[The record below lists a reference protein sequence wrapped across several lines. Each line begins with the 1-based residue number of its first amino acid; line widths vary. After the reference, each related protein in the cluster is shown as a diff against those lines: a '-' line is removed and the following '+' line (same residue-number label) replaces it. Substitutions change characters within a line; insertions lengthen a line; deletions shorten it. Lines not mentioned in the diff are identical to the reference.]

1 MKRQL
6 ILFSLI
12 LFLGF
17 QAQATDPNSEAEMK
31 VNWMSY
37 EDAVKK
43 AQTKP
48 KKIFIDVYTDWCG
61 WCKKMDKSTFS
72 NEKIVKILN
81 NDYYAV
87 KLNAESKKAI
97 EVKGESTTPR
107 KVAREYNVSAYP
119 TTVYLDENQKLIQAV
134 PGYQNAENLD
144 MILNYFGGDF
154 YKNTSWKEFQSSYK

>member
-12 LFLGF
+12 LFVGF